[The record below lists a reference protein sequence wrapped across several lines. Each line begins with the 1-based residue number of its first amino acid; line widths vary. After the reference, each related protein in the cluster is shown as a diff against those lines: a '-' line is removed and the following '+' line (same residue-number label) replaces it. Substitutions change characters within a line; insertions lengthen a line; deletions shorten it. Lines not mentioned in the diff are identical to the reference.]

1 MGAVVK
7 SLHPAQPSVALV
19 FTGDEYGEGL
29 TKVEQMLARENVK
42 AGFFFTG
49 RFYRNPGFAKGIK
62 ALQKS
67 NHYLG
72 AHSNDHLLYNDWTNR
87 NQLLVSY
94 DSFITDLRKNFQA
107 MEDLGIDTR
116 DCKLFIPPYEWWND
130 SVANWS
136 DWNGLRLFSFTPG
149 TYTNAD

>member
-1 MGAVVK
+1 MLRCESGSPDGPWSQTCKAV
-7 SLHPAQPSVALV
+7 
-19 FTGDEYGEGL
+19 EYGGSIDVMGNVDTTSPLSTYHQWRMGL
-29 TKVEQMLARENVK
+29 LEDSQIKQVWLSEVVNLS
-42 AGFFFTG
+42 
-49 RFYRNPGFAKGIK
+49 PSDFAKGIK

-130 SVANWS
+130 SVPNVS
-136 DWNGLRLFSFTPG
+136 
-149 TYTNAD
+149 